1 MEWPAAPT
9 GILARVFDGAKIAI
23 GDGAVGQI
31 EQRRMGLRRDDF
43 VLLHRRLLWCA
54 IGPSRSGPAYLRN
67 SIAKIQRTS
76 ISALA

>member
-9 GILARVFDGAKIAI
+9 GIGARVFGGAR
-23 GDGAVGQI
+23 DRRRRRAVGRI